1 MSILEH
7 LVNSAIALAKADSAE
22 DETTYDFT
30 APLPWECGLEKAAE
44 RAAKLA
50 EIERQIDEEVYRLY
64 GISDEDR
71 AAIEA
76 ELSDGT
82 GE

>member
-1 MSILEH
+1 MT
-7 LVNSAIALAKADSAE
+7 E

-30 APLPWECGLEKAAE
+30 APLPWERGLEKAAE

-50 EIERQIDEEVYRLY
+50 EIERQIDDEVYRLY

-76 ELSDGT
+76 GT
-82 GE
+82 ERRPERRR